1 MTLTRGAA
9 LLAIL
14 TLTGIAAVVL
24 RSQTTSAAW
33 RVQRLQQRQ
42 VTLQHE
48 LWTTQAELADVA
60 APSHLRRRVLQMQ
73 LAVRPPEPERDG
85 DVVADANRLNRSPA
99 EP

>member
-14 TLTGIAAVVL
+14 TLTGIAAVGL

-33 RVQRLQQRQ
+33 RIQRLQQRQ
-42 VTLQHE
+42 VILQQE
-48 LWTTQAELADVA
+48 LWTAQAELADVA
-60 APSHLRRRVLQMQ
+60 APNRLRQRVLQMQ
-73 LAVRPPEPERDG
+73 LAVRPPEPERNG
-85 DVVADANRLNRSPA
+85 GVVADANRRSRSPA

>member
-14 TLTGIAAVVL
+14 TLTGTAAVML
-24 RSQTTSAAW
+24 RSQTASAAW
-33 RVQRLQQRQ
+33 RIQQLQQRQ
-42 VTLQHE
+42 MILQHE
-48 LWTTQAELADVA
+48 LWTAQAELADVA
-60 APSHLRRRVLQMQ
+60 GPARLRQRVLQMQ

-85 DVVADANRLNRSPA
+85 DVVADANQHNRSPA